1 MRKAGGQEPSVRL
14 FGDVAYEG
22 GLYSP
27 QRGKAY
33 MNNGDEGIEEE
44 IEEYVHAAPSRY
56 SPSEEIDEQLLYYDE
71 VILVGSCDLLM
82 WNAGGGK
89 LGAGSRSPHA
99 EDPDVEDGADKGRVM
114 IIQLFLVEEEEE
126 NEKNLYV
133 RLRKQM
139 LYMNKSSRLEGILI
153 DGIVT
158 RMHYLK

>member
-27 QRGKAY
+27 QVLPLLHPAPASTRWQRGKAY

-71 VILVGSCDLLM
+71 
-82 WNAGGGK
+82 
-89 LGAGSRSPHA
+89 
-99 EDPDVEDGADKGRVM
+99 
-114 IIQLFLVEEEEE
+114 EEA
-126 NEKNLYV
+126 NLEQEV
-133 RLRKQM
+133 AHRTLKIQM
-139 LYMNKSSRLEGILI
+139 LKTALI
-153 DGIVT
+153 KDE
-158 RMHYLK
+158 

>member
-71 VILVGSCDLLM
+71 
-82 WNAGGGK
+82 
-89 LGAGSRSPHA
+89 
-99 EDPDVEDGADKGRVM
+99 
-114 IIQLFLVEEEEE
+114 EEA
-126 NEKNLYV
+126 NLEQEV
-133 RLRKQM
+133 AHRTLKIQM
-139 LYMNKSSRLEGILI
+139 LKTALI
-153 DGIVT
+153 KDE
-158 RMHYLK
+158 